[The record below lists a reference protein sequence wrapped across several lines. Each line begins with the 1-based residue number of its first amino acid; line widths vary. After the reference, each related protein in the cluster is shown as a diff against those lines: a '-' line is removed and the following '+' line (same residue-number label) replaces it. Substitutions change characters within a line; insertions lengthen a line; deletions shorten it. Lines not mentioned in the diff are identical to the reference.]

1 MTGPPLVDRLADARL
16 VHVDARVL
24 ALHLVGDA
32 RFLPVTRP
40 VMTAIREGGIRAQ
53 TSALT
58 LYQIL
63 AELYRAGKSRL
74 ATEVGR
80 ALEVHAG
87 LEVVA
92 ATAEISSQAAEV
104 RAQLG
109 GKPERAIQ
117 IATALVGGADIYL
130 TTASGLRRIVGMR
143 IVNLEDE
150 LASDE

>member
-1 MTGPPLVDRLADARL
+1 VSPTPLIERLADARL

-24 ALHLVGDA
+24 ALHLLGDP
-32 RFLPVTRP
+32 RFIPVTRP
-40 VMTAIREGGIRAQ
+40 VMTAIREGGIQAQ

-74 ATEVGR
+74 ASDVGR
-80 ALEVHAG
+80 ALQVHAG
-87 LEVVA
+87 LEVVSA
-92 ATAEISSQAAEV
+92 SPQISAQAAEV

-109 GKPERAIQ
+109 GKPERALQ
-117 IATALVGGADIYL
+117 IATALVQGADIYL
-130 TTASGLRRIVGMR
+130 TTESGLRRIVGMR

-150 LASDE
+150 LPPA